1 MIISKKHKKLVLNLR
16 DPERITTIIPSAR
29 AMQYKGKTLVAI
41 PHKIDE
47 TRVLRN
53 LGIDA
58 PAPMGY
64 YYDWPGRYKPFIH
77 QKTTSEF
84 LTLNTRAFVLNG
96 MGSGKTVSVLWAF
109 DYLKKLGLVKRMLV
123 ISPLSTLERAWGD
136 EIFRH
141 FPELTFAVLHGDRA
155 KRHQLLATDFDI
167 YIINHDGFKNDQTV
181 KLLNAREG
189 LDLVVIDE
197 VASFRNSSTDRWKA
211 LNALVNG
218 SKKLG
223 TKNKEWVWGLTGTP
237 IPNAPTDAW
246 AQVKLINPTN
256 APGYFGQFRDTVMKQ
271 AGPFGWTMRES
282 ALDTVKAAMQ
292 PAVRF
297 SREECV
303 DLPPTTFVTRQTTLT
318 PEQKRAFDEMLK
330 KLKTECEG
338 GQVTA
343 INEAVKLGK
352 LLQICLGVAYGT
364 DGQVIF
370 PNGPRVELIRE
381 IIEESEGKVLVFVPF
396 TGALNSL
403 ATELRKD
410 FTVEVVQG
418 GTSKNERD
426 RIFKEFQNS
435 DKTKVIVA
443 NPGTLQHGLTL
454 TRANT
459 IIWASP
465 THSHEAWE
473 QANARVT
480 RPGQKLNTLIVSI
493 QATAVEER
501 IYARLKTKGKVQGS
515 LLELINEKGTK

>member
-218 SKKLG
+218 KQE
-223 TKNKEWVWGLTGTP
+223 TRHTTNKEWVWGLDRHADTQRPHGRLGTGQAHQP
-237 IPNAPTDAW
+237 HQRAGLLRAV
-246 AQVKLINPTN
+246 Q
-256 APGYFGQFRDTVMKQ
+256 GHRDETGRAIRLDHARV
-271 AGPFGWTMRES
+271 GTGHGES
-282 ALDTVKAAMQ
+282 RHAT
-292 PAVRF
+292 
-297 SREECV
+297 C
-303 DLPPTTFVTRQTTLT
+303 
-318 PEQKRAFDEMLK
+318 
-330 KLKTECEG
+330 
-338 GQVTA
+338 
-343 INEAVKLGK
+343 
-352 LLQICLGVAYGT
+352 
-364 DGQVIF
+364 
-370 PNGPRVELIRE
+370 
-381 IIEESEGKVLVFVPF
+381 
-396 TGALNSL
+396 GALQPRGMCGP
-403 ATELRKD
+403 ATNHLRHPAD
-410 FTVEVVQG
+410 HA
-418 GTSKNERD
+418 D
-426 RIFKEFQNS
+426 
-435 DKTKVIVA
+435 
-443 NPGTLQHGLTL
+443 PGAEAGL
-454 TRANT
+454 R
-459 IIWASP
+459 
-465 THSHEAWE
+465 
-473 QANARVT
+473 
-480 RPGQKLNTLIVSI
+480 
-493 QATAVEER
+493 
-501 IYARLKTKGKVQGS
+501 
-515 LLELINEKGTK
+515 